1 MPWLKLNWHLIA
13 TYLYEEGDELAIAG
27 DGTTIS
33 KAGKS
38 SYGLGRYFSSIVGR
52 PIKGLSF
59 FSYSIVNV
67 TRRRSFPMLMR
78 QLTKADQAKSQVKE
92 KQEESP
98 KRGRGRPKGS
108 KNKNR
113 RDIELSLL
121 NQKLQNY
128 LREVL
133 SVIGERVKIKFCL
146 LDGAF
151 GNNASI
157 QMVRQCGLHIVSKL
171 NRRAALFLPF
181 SGEQKKRGAP
191 RKYGDKINYDSLPL
205 GKRVSSSIERGIETW
220 VYQFHAWHRKIA
232 DKLNIVVIVKID
244 HATGKRRHIVLFS
257 TDLSLEW
264 EKLIDLYSLR
274 FQIEFNF
281 REAKQFWGLEDF
293 MNIKSTQ
300 ISNASNLAMFMVNI
314 SHILWQRLPITDGST
329 HDLKTLFRGQ
339 LYAQH
344 LLKFLPE
351 PLDSLLIDRFL
362 QDICSLGAIHPHE
375 P

>member
-1 MPWLKLNWHLIA
+1 MPWLELNWHLIA
-13 TYLYEEGDELAIAG
+13 THLVENGDELAIAG

-78 QLTKADQAKSQVKE
+78 QLTKADQAKSEEKE
-92 KQEESP
+92 TKP

-113 RDIELSLL
+113 RDIDLSPM
-121 NQKLQNY
+121 NKKLQSY
-128 LREVL
+128 LKEVL
-133 SVIGERVKIKFCL
+133 ETIGDQAKIRFCL

-151 GNNASI
+151 GNNGAI

-171 NRRAALFLPF
+171 NCRAALFLPF
-181 SGEQKKRGAP
+181 TGQQKKRGAR
-191 RKYGDKINYDSLPL
+191 RKYGDKITYTSLPVD
-205 GKRVSSSIERGIETW
+205 KQVSSSIENGIETL
-220 VYQFHAWHRKIA
+220 VYQFHAWHKKIA
-232 DKLNIVVIVKID
+232 DKLNVVVIVKTD
-244 HATGKRRHIVLFS
+244 QLSGKRRHVVLFS
-257 TDLSLEW
+257 TDLTLGW
-264 EKLIDLYSLR
+264 ENLIDLYSLR

-293 MNIKSTQ
+293 MNTKPTQ
-300 ISNASNLAMFMVNI
+300 IFNAANLAMFMVNI
-314 SHILWQRLPITDGST
+314 CHLLWQRLPVMKGST

-339 LYAQH
+339 LYAHH
-344 LLKFLPE
+344 LLKYLPE
-351 PLDSLLIDRFL
+351 PVDSLLIKQFL
-362 QDICSLGAIHPHE
+362 QDICSLGAIHPYE
-375 P
+375 S